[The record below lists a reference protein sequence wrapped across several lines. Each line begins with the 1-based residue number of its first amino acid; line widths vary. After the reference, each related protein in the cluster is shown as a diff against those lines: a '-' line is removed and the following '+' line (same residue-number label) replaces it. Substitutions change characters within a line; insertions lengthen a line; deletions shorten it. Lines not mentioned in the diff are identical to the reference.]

1 MTTISRLIGM
11 VAVVVV
17 VAAGGLAGTARA
29 QGGATVSCDILEISA
44 TSGDKPSIDADL
56 KPLEKKLKKKLFAAW
71 NTFKLLSRTSKDL
84 TQGKPETTT
93 LTKGKATV
101 LFRETDTS
109 GKKVRIALTLTTE
122 DEKGKRL
129 ADTKV
134 NIDSGDYIVIGR
146 TLANDDGHLLA
157 LTCKP

>member
-1 MTTISRLIGM
+1 M
-11 VAVVVV
+11 
-17 VAAGGLAGTARA
+17 
-29 QGGATVSCDILEISA
+29 
-44 TSGDKPSIDADL
+44 
-56 KPLEKKLKKKLFAAW
+56 
-71 NTFKLLSRTSKDL
+71 
-84 TQGKPETTT
+84 
-93 LTKGKATV
+93 
-101 LFRETDTS
+101 LFRDLDTS
-109 GKKVRIALTLTTE
+109 GKKVRISLTLTTE